1 MRLVCRE
8 RRTGQQLTL
17 MGVRAGDPSLSGL
30 GYGPD
35 LFADIS
41 DSWDAKELDMIY
53 SDDVPYRHEWVM
65 SAQHLLPHG
74 TQMGDALPAVNLGEG
89 RTVTALALSGS
100 FSCALLNDGGVKCW
114 GELGS
119 HTFLLQQNILF
130 PFWWDSSSSSFSS
143 SFSSSDSSDSSD
155 YSSSSSSSP
164 DSSSSFSSSFS
175 SSSFSS
181 SSYAP
186 WSELGWPLD
195 FGAVPSRDIEFG
207 AGALVR
213 SICAR
218 QDAACVLLS
227 NGAVKCWGVFPQSQI
242 GSVISVSN
250 NGTVYPV
257 RAGAH

>member
-1 MRLVCRE
+1 
-8 RRTGQQLTL
+8 
-17 MGVRAGDPSLSGL
+17 MGVRAGDPSSSGL

-41 DSWDAKELDMIY
+41 DSGAAEELDMIY
-53 SDDVPYRHEWVM
+53 SDEVPYRREWVM

-119 HTFLLQQNILF
+119 HTFLL
-130 PFWWDSSSSSFSS
+130 PFWKLDVPFLNIGPAVGFLFLCFSS
-143 SFSSSDSSDSSD
+143 SFDSSRN
-155 YSSSSSSSP
+155 
-164 DSSSSFSSSFS
+164 
-175 SSSFSS
+175 
-181 SSYAP
+181 AP
-186 WSELGWPLD
+186 WSGLGWPLD

-207 AGALVR
+207 AGASVR

-250 NGTVYPV
+250 IGTVYPV

>member
-1 MRLVCRE
+1 
-8 RRTGQQLTL
+8 

-41 DSWDAKELDMIY
+41 DSWAAEELDMIY
-53 SDDVPYRHEWVM
+53 SEELPYHHEWVM

-119 HTFLLQQNILF
+119 HTFLL
-130 PFWWDSSSSSFSS
+130 PFWKLDWSYIDQLLDSSGGSSF
-143 SFSSSDSSDSSD
+143 DS
-155 YSSSSSSSP
+155 YR
-164 DSSSSFSSSFS
+164 F
-175 SSSFSS
+175 
-181 SSYAP
+181 AP
-186 WSELGWPLD
+186 WSGLGWPLD

-207 AGALVR
+207 AGASVR

>member
-119 HTFLLQQNILF
+119 HTFLL
-130 PFWWDSSSSSFSS
+130 PFWKLDVPFIDQLLDSSSSSFSS
-143 SFSSSDSSDSSD
+143 SFDSSRN
-155 YSSSSSSSP
+155 
-164 DSSSSFSSSFS
+164 
-175 SSSFSS
+175 
-181 SSYAP
+181 AP
-186 WSELGWPLD
+186 WSGLGWPLD

-207 AGALVR
+207 AGASVR

-250 NGTVYPV
+250 IGTVYPV

>member
-1 MRLVCRE
+1 M
-8 RRTGQQLTL
+8 GQQLTL
-17 MGVRAGDPSLSGL
+17 MGLGAGDPSSSGL
-30 GYGPD
+30 GYGTD
-35 LFADIS
+35 LFADVS
-41 DSWDAKELDMIY
+41 DSGAASFLSEVY
-53 SDDVPYRHEWVM
+53 SDFTEYHDEWVM

-100 FSCALLNDGGVKCW
+100 FSCALLDDGGVKCW

-119 HTFLLQQNILF
+119 HTFLVPRN
-130 PFWWDSSSSSFSS
+130 DASSSS
-143 SFSSSDSSDSSD
+143 
-155 YSSSSSSSP
+155 YSSSSL
-164 DSSSSFSSSFS
+164 
-175 SSSFSS
+175 
-181 SSYAP
+181 AP
-186 WSELGWPLD
+186 RSGLGWPLD

-207 AGALVR
+207 AGASVR

>member
-41 DSWDAKELDMIY
+41 DSGAASQLDMFY
-53 SDDVPYRHEWVM
+53 SDDVPYLHEWVM

-119 HTFLLQQNILF
+119 HTFLL
-130 PFWWDSSSSSFSS
+130 PFWKLDVPYIDQLLDSSSSSFSS
-143 SFSSSDSSDSSD
+143 SFDS
-155 YSSSSSSSP
+155 
-164 DSSSSFSSSFS
+164 FRF
-175 SSSFSS
+175 
-181 SSYAP
+181 AP
-186 WSELGWPLD
+186 WGGLGWPLD

-250 NGTVYPV
+250 IGTVYPV

>member
-41 DSWDAKELDMIY
+41 DSWAAEELDMIY

-114 GELGS
+114 GELSS
-119 HTFLLQQNILF
+119 HTFLLPSWKLDVPYIDRLDRLL
-130 PFWWDSSSSSFSS
+130 DSSSSSFSS
-143 SFSSSDSSDSSD
+143 SF
-155 YSSSSSSSP
+155 
-164 DSSSSFSSSFS
+164 DSSSN
-175 SSSFSS
+175 
-181 SSYAP
+181 AP
-186 WSELGWPLD
+186 WSGLGWPLD

-207 AGALVR
+207 AGASVR